1 MLVIAVEEV
10 GDDNRNIEW
19 LKMMTTIIR
28 LRVATAAA
36 AAAAHLNDVDI
47 LFNFLKLL
55 RTRLAAKCGFRMK
68 KDNFDDKTY
77 GLN

>member
-1 MLVIAVEEV
+1 
-10 GDDNRNIEW
+10 
-19 LKMMTTIIR
+19 MMTTIIR

-55 RTRLAAKCGFRMK
+55 RTRLAAKCGFRKK
-68 KDNFDDKTY
+68 KDNFGDKT
-77 GLN
+77 